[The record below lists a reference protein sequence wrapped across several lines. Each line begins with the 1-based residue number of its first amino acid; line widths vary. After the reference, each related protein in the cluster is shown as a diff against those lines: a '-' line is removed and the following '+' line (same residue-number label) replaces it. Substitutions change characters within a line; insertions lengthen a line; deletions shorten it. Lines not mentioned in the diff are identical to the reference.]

1 MMMSVMIGSALTAAL
16 GDANKDDDNN
26 NDGHDDDN
34 DDVGKRMAAHP
45 GFEVAPPKQCTNTA

>member
-1 MMMSVMIGSALTAAL
+1 MSSVMMAAL
-16 GDANKDDDNN
+16 HDANKDDDNN
-26 NDGHDDDN
+26 NDDHDDDN